1 MCCGMN
7 QLVFRT
13 FVFQSRIP
21 GVFVLRS
28 SDKIHLPHSFVE
40 EGKASPSLLNV
51 TCGIP
56 SIHYIDTAASAVI
69 WFYIIIIIIMPP
81 SSLEILSTTTVTARG
96 GVLHR
101 VQHASTSTKTNMIFA
116 IFLPSSYLIGAG
128 KGPIPA
134 ICTWWM
140 FVQLKAHVEPFSISQ
155 QFLYFFFTDWL
166 SGLTCTDQNFCQ
178 KAGSQA
184 FRKAEEEGIAL

>member
-1 MCCGMN
+1 MIKQSIASSHHSTTFTFLFLMVPPLILFGKQKTLKCLPMVHDQTEKTMKQTEKCDSCNQNTIEKQSIAFHCNLSKEKFHHCSNFKVCLVLLEIGHGRRMVGQKERCTGTMCCGMN

-69 WFYIIIIIIMPP
+69 
-81 SSLEILSTTTVTARG
+81 
-96 GVLHR
+96 
-101 VQHASTSTKTNMIFA
+101 
-116 IFLPSSYLIGAG
+116 
-128 KGPIPA
+128 
-134 ICTWWM
+134 
-140 FVQLKAHVEPFSISQ
+140 
-155 QFLYFFFTDWL
+155 
-166 SGLTCTDQNFCQ
+166 
-178 KAGSQA
+178 
-184 FRKAEEEGIAL
+184 